1 MFLMVRQLS
10 QAKNS
15 QTTFLIQR
23 LKVNKM
29 NAQEQFKQMKAED
42 KAYGERQQKKSQQVK
57 VKQKNQLNY
66 ARMSLEDVMRMEE
79 EELDEVELQY

>member
-1 MFLMVRQLS
+1 
-10 QAKNS
+10 
-15 QTTFLIQR
+15 
-23 LKVNKM
+23 M

-57 VKQKNQLNY
+57 VKQKNQPNY
-66 ARMSLEDVMRMEE
+66 ARMSLEDVMHMEE